1 MTVPTRVLIVEAVG
15 PDAADHRHLL
25 GVAGHETV
33 QTTDVE
39 QALGYLERMGADVV
53 LVALGHAGL
62 HGVTKLA
69 AAPGGAQV
77 VVLAAESERDDARE
91 ALRLGAYDV
100 VRRADA
106 IDSLLFA
113 VDRAVH
119 AGQLLRE
126 VATLRARVGDRVA
139 ESLVGRSTAMDRVRE
154 LVGRA
159 AGSRITVLV
168 TGEAG
173 TGKDLVARLVHD
185 LSDRASRPF
194 VTVRCAG
201 ADASMLEA
209 ELFGTTGSD
218 ERRPRGGL
226 FEQARGGTLVL
237 DGFPDIPHAL
247 RVRIAAVLA
256 ERAVHRETGS
266 AAGLVPVDVRL
277 ILTAREGPE
286 RAPLCTS
293 DDDILGRFSVLPIA
307 LPPLRERRRDIPT
320 LVHHFR
326 SRLARE
332 GGGEL
337 PPVPPDAMLHLVG
350 QGWAGNVRELEH
362 FVERSA
368 YQPLEGAPSRSRGG
382 DDAAFEAGET
392 LDALERRYILHV
404 LDQVDGH
411 QSRAA
416 ERLGIDRRTL
426 YRKLKQYAEDRVT
439 SHEN

>member
-1 MTVPTRVLIVEAVG
+1 MQA
-15 PDAADHRHLL
+15 
-25 GVAGHETV
+25 
-33 QTTDVE
+33 TDVE
-39 QALGYLERMGADVV
+39 EALAHLERAGADVV

-62 HGVTKLA
+62 NGVAKLV

-77 VVLAAESERDDARE
+77 VVLAAEPERADARE
-91 ALRLGAYDV
+91 ALRLGAFDV

-119 AGQLLRE
+119 AGELLRE

-159 AGSRITVLV
+159 AASRITVLI

-173 TGKDLVARLVHD
+173 TGKDLVAHLVHD
-185 LSDRASRPF
+185 LSDRARRPF
-194 VTVRCAG
+194 ITVRCAG
-201 ADASMLEA
+201 SEASALEA
-209 ELFGTTGSD
+209 ELFGTAGSD
-218 ERRPRGGL
+218 DRRARGGL

-256 ERAVHRETGS
+256 ERAVHRAGGS
-266 AAGLVPVDVRL
+266 ASDLVPVDVRL

-286 RAPLCTS
+286 RAPLRAS

-307 LPPLRERRRDIPT
+307 LPPLRERRRDIPI

-326 SRLARE
+326 ARLARE
-332 GGGEL
+332 AGREL
-337 PPVPPDAMLHLVG
+337 PPLAPEEMLDLVG
-350 QGWAGNVRELEH
+350 QAWPGNVRELEH
-362 FVERSA
+362 FVERSLYHPA
-368 YQPLEGAPSRSRGG
+368 SNASAAGSAGFVEGES
-382 DDAAFEAGET
+382 
-392 LDALERRYILHV
+392 LDSLERRYILHV
-404 LDQVDGH
+404 LREVDGH

-426 YRKLKQYAEDRVT
+426 YRKLRGYGRE
-439 SHEN
+439 